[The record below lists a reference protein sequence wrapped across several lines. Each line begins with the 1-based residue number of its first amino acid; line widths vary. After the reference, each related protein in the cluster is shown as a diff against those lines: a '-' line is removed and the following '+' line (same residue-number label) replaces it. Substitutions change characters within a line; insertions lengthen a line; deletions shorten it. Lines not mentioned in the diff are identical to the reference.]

1 MIKEELDKIKSKQDV
16 EVFKSLL
23 CNKKFIEAVKA
34 LDGIQN
40 AMICDE
46 IKDKAKLVGKSDL
59 WKDASKYFK
68 AEKETKQNEIPKNI
82 HSNFYLYKNKNQEIN
97 FFTSKWLIDEG
108 NNSIYKENKGD
119 EGIASYEIV
128 LVTKRLINIETNE
141 QKFEITYKD
150 KDKWYSFTQPRST
163 FSTRNISKLSDYGI
177 TIAPQNSI
185 NFCNYIA
192 DLYKSNE
199 YVIPTIKSISR
210 LGWVDDTFK
219 QFLPITEGEII
230 CDCEKEY
237 EKILEIL
244 KPKGSFEIWQQNVL
258 QAREN
263 KIVRIYTD
271 ASFASALIKV
281 LGINGYLVHLYGD
294 SGKGKSVSLK
304 IAMSIWGSPKKGHLF
319 NGADATKFGL
329 ERRAEFLQ
337 NIPLSGDEI
346 LKRDTKEITLDDLIY
361 MISNGSGRARGSK
374 DGGVQRQSSWNLIM
388 MTTSEMPITS
398 DVSASGA
405 KVRCIELQNSK
416 DMFSKTEQLPILC
429 DTIEKNYGH
438 AGKKFVELITK
449 LGKEE
454 LCEKFNEIKK
464 EAIELSSK
472 PLDEKQLNAVASIKL
487 ADDLVSEEILKTD
500 SQLSLEDILILIKD
514 TDEID
519 IGKRARD
526 LVISQ
531 IQRDISTFQ
540 IVGSGYNNPFEG
552 RITTINGK
560 INLDKR
566 HIVANLNY
574 VVDCLKSRGIDFNQ
588 VKDKWINSNVI
599 KRYGKPNPYY
609 SSNNGKNFIK
619 FLNTDIE
626 LEINDREDDDNDEK
640 PF

>member
-1 MIKEELDKIKSKQDV
+1 MIKQELDKIKSKQDID
-16 EVFKSLL
+16 VFKSLL
-23 CNKKFIEAVKA
+23 CNKKFIEAVKE

-40 AMICDE
+40 AIVCDE
-46 IKDKAKLVGKSDL
+46 MKEKAKLVGKMDL
-59 WKDASKYFK
+59 WKEASKFFK
-68 AEKETKQNEIPKNI
+68 PEKAIKSIEPPKSSYTNMYTYTNGGKET
-82 HSNFYLYKNKNQEIN
+82 NFYTN
-97 FFTSKWLIDEG
+97 KWLIDEA

-128 LVTKRLINIETNE
+128 LVTKRLVNVETNE
-141 QKFEITYKD
+141 QKFEVTYKD
-150 KDKWYSFTQPRST
+150 KNKWYSFTQPRST
-163 FSTRNISKLSDYGI
+163 FSTRNITKLSDYGI

-192 DLYKSNE
+192 DFYKSNE
-199 YVIPTIKSISR
+199 DVIPTIKSISR
-210 LGWVDDTFK
+210 VGWVDDTFK
-219 QFLPITEGEII
+219 QFLPITDGEVV

-237 EKILEIL
+237 KNTLEAL
-244 KPKGSFEIWQQNVL
+244 KPKGDFDIWQEKVL

-304 IAMSIWGSPKKGHLF
+304 IAMSVWGDPKQGALF
-319 NGADATKFGL
+319 NGADGTKCGL
-329 ERRAEFLQ
+329 ERKAEFLQ

-346 LKRDTKEITLDDLIY
+346 LKRDKNELTSDDLIY
-361 MISNGSGRARGSK
+361 MISNGSGRARASK
-374 DGGVQRQSSWNLIM
+374 DGGVQHQSSWNLIM
-388 MTTSEMPITS
+388 MTTAEMPITC

-416 DMFSKTEQLPILC
+416 DMFSQSEQLPILC

-438 AGKKFVELITK
+438 AGKKFVDMIID
-449 LGKEE
+449 LGKDRI
-454 LCEKFNEIKK
+454 CERFNDIKK
-464 EAIELSSK
+464 EVIELASK
-472 PLDEKQLNAVASIKL
+472 PLDAKQLNAVASIKL

-500 SQLSLEDILILIKD
+500 SELPLEDILMLIKD

-540 IVGSGYNNPFEG
+540 IVGGGYSNSFES

-566 HIVANLNY
+566 HVVANLNY

-588 VKDKWINSNVI
+588 VKDKWLNTKVI
-599 KRYGKPNPYY
+599 KEYGKPNPYY

-626 LEINDREDDDNDEK
+626 VEINDREDDDLDEK